1 VIERAPW
8 IAALVALLLGSCP
21 AFAGPN
27 EAQSLFDA
35 GVKEMQ
41 DSRFET
47 ACNKLERSYELDPL
61 PGVRFTMAVCFER
74 WGKTHTAVKHYERFI
89 ADVGSLPP
97 DQAGKHEDRV
107 KNANN
112 SLQTLKPRVPA
123 VTINLDGDA
132 TGATVELDDQPL
144 RPSDLGKPYPVDPG
158 DHHVVVKSAGGV
170 REQELHLNDGE
181 KISVALEVPTGPAAP
196 EAEPSQ
202 PAAEGEDDDGSAL
215 RIAGFVVM
223 GVGIAGTIVGAVT
236 GGLVFAKKGTVEDNC
251 VDNVCNAEGL
261 EAVDDAKT
269 LGMVSNIALPVG
281 LAATAAG
288 LLMVLLAPD
297 GDEKAAGLTVAPAP
311 GGMGVRLRW

>member
-1 VIERAPW
+1 MIERAPW
-8 IAALVALLLGSCP
+8 IAVLIALLLGSTP

-27 EAQSLFDA
+27 EAQTLFDA

-41 DSRFET
+41 DRRFET
-47 ACNKLERSYELDPL
+47 ACEKLERSYGLDPL

-74 WGKTHTAVKHYERFI
+74 WGKTHTAVKHYEQFI
-89 ADVGSLPP
+89 AEVSSLPP
-97 DQAGKHEDRV
+97 EQAGKHEERL

-123 VTINLDGDA
+123 VTINLDGDP

-158 DHHVVVKSAGGV
+158 DHHVVVKSAGGT
-170 REQELHLNDGE
+170 REQELHLNEGE
-181 KISVALEVPTGPAAP
+181 KISVALQVPTASAAP
-196 EAEPSQ
+196 EPTPDEPK
-202 PAAEGEDDDGSAL
+202 ADEEDDGSTL

-223 GVGIAGTIVGAVT
+223 GFGIAGTIAGAVT

-251 VDNVCNAEGL
+251 VDLVCNAEGK
-261 EAVDDAKT
+261 EAADDAKT

-297 GDEKAAGLTVAPAP
+297 GDETSAGLTVAPAP
-311 GGMGVRLRW
+311 DGLGIRLRW